1 MTFKPNLSVKEGL
14 DHLAKRLDPIIAA
27 RFASDLGDH
36 PWTVVLDIL
45 DQKKGFANGYKYW
58 TYDLQAQL
66 RMLTERLGDFG
77 YPFDD
82 HQRTVSTIGNELR
95 IVRKQMA
102 HMYEFSVDD
111 AFRAN
116 DFCVRLL
123 EHFGDAEGTD
133 EAKRVRHEALAA
145 LAEQEGVPEQ
155 VAEEVSTAAAGS
167 AAMVAEPEASGTST
181 HESESEQVKPDPDV
195 LVGQPSVIGD
205 KRLEFS
211 PWSIVRAGSV
221 DVLDE
226 LPKKAAKEKV
236 RAIAVEI
243 ATYEGPIH
251 VNRLVDKIAQS
262 FGLQRVHARRQKK
275 IGYQIRQVGLFIDE
289 DKFVW
294 PREID
299 ASAWTEF
306 RPNDSDADRPFIHIS
321 PVEIANAARFIRAK
335 RSGLTDD
342 ELDVAVLQTFG
353 RKRRTKQLA
362 VHLARAMEQL

>member
-14 DHLAKRLDPIIAA
+14 DHLAKRLDPIIGQ

-45 DQKKGFANGYKYW
+45 DQKKGFANGYRYW

-123 EHFGDAEGTD
+123 EHFGDADGLE

-155 VAEEVSTAAAGS
+155 VAEAAS
-167 AAMVAEPEASGTST
+167 AALGSTSIVET
-181 HESESEQVKPDPDV
+181 TETPRANAQESEGESVTPDPEV
-195 LVGQPSVIGD
+195 LVGKPSVIGD
-205 KRLEFS
+205 RRLEFA
-211 PWSIVRAGSV
+211 PWSVVRVGSV
-221 DVLDE
+221 GALDE

-251 VNRLVDKIAQS
+251 IDRLVDKVAQS
-262 FGLQRVHARRQKK
+262 FGLQRVHARRQAK
-275 IGYQIRQVGLFIDE
+275 IAYQIRQVGLFIDE
-289 DKFVW
+289 DKFIW

-299 ASAWTEF
+299 ASTWVEF
-306 RPNDSDADRPFIHIS
+306 RPNDSDVDRPFVQIS
-321 PVEIANAARFIRAK
+321 PVEIANAARFISAK
-335 RSGLTDD
+335 RPGLTDD

-362 VHLARAMEQL
+362 AHLVRAMGQL